1 MRNAVSVASLIMFAT
16 LGTACLDHTAA
27 PWEPGGG
34 VYGRP
39 SYMDGAVS
47 SPAIEANNVTVAA
60 RDVGGDGTIVNSE
73 TYTSLDHGFKLD
85 LPGGRY
91 AIDITDAVGHVIAT
105 YPDVTVD
112 GDVTVDAP
120 QAAQ

>member
-1 MRNAVSVASLIMFAT
+1 MRNVLLLLVFAT
-16 LGTACLDHTAA
+16 TGTACLDNTPA

-34 VYGRP
+34 VYGS
-39 SYMDGAVS
+39 SYRDGVVT
-47 SPAIEANNVTVAA
+47 SPAIDGKNITVAA
-60 RDVGGDGTIVNSE
+60 RDVGGDGTIINSE
-73 TYTSLDHGFKLD
+73 TYASLDQGFQLD

-91 AIDITDAVGHVIAT
+91 TIDVTDAAGHVIAT

-112 GDVTVDAP
+112 GDVTVGAP